1 MSVSTQTRSTAA
13 PHLKLDGDVSTRP
26 RPRRCAA
33 HGIPLSHSSS
43 TARMKASIAAMDTAR
58 SRIQEKECWKQRCLL
73 GNRSSNRLWS
83 HFHRMYLLLLAMLF
97 LSRANCIASAAASSS
112 GAFRRHATDSGTAAR
127 GMSGETVGIPR
138 RACDSCGQSR
148 LRAKPESDKTSDL
161 MKAAGDAV
169 IVIAQPKLVDFN
181 GPIDDNASRSAE
193 SAGHRSAQPVGS
205 GERVPHEG
213 THRRTLIF
221 ELPFRCRMGRFF
233 PHVRDFVD
241 LHGAELDG
249 PYPIPERSRRQSV
262 YACITQRTLIL
273 VPLHLWH

>member
-13 PHLKLDGDVSTRP
+13 PPLEVDGDVSTGP

-33 HGIPLSHSSS
+33 HGIPLRHSSS
-43 TARMKASIAAMDTAR
+43 AARMKASIAAMDTAR
-58 SRIQEKECWKQRCLL
+58 LRIHKECWKQRCLL
-73 GNRSSNRLWS
+73 GNHNRLWS
-83 HFHRMYLLLLAMLF
+83 QFHRMYLLLLAMLF
-97 LSRANCIASAAASSS
+97 LSRANCIASAADYSS

-148 LRAKPESDKTSDL
+148 LRAKPESDKTSDS
-161 MKAAGDAV
+161 MKAAGEAV

-181 GPIDDNASRSAE
+181 GPIDDTASRSAG

-205 GERVPHEG
+205 GGRVPDEE

-233 PHVRDFVD
+233 PHVRDFID
-241 LHGAELDG
+241 LHGAELYA
-249 PYPIPERSRRQSV
+249 PYPITERSRR
-262 YACITQRTLIL
+262 
-273 VPLHLWH
+273 